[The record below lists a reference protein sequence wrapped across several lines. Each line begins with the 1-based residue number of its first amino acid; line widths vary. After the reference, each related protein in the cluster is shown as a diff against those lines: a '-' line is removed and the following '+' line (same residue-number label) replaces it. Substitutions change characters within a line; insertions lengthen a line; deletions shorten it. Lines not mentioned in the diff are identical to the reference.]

1 MKIAID
7 GPVGAGKSTI
17 SDAVAQALG
26 ILHLDT
32 GAMYR
37 AAGLSCLRENI
48 PVEDEVRVTAH
59 CDSLDIDVAYA
70 DGKQQTLLAGE
81 DVSGLIRTEEVGMA
95 ASKVSTYA
103 GVRRAMV
110 AAQRRIAE
118 TTSMLV
124 DGRDIGTVVL
134 PDADVKISLTA
145 SAEERAMRRWRETR
159 AKGLDTPYEEIL
171 KDLKARDE
179 QDMNRE
185 VDPLRVAEDAV
196 VVDTTELDFD
206 RSVEAILRIIHEK
219 CGERAD
225 RHG

>member
-81 DVSGLIRTEEVGMA
+81 DVSGLIRTEAVGNA
-95 ASKVSTYA
+95 ASRVATYG

-118 TTSMLV
+118 KTSMLV

-134 PDADVKISLTA
+134 PDAEVKIFLTA
-145 SAEERAMRRWRETR
+145 SAEERAMRRWRELQ
-159 AKGLDTPYEEIL
+159 AKGVETPYADVL
-171 KDLKARDE
+171 RDLKARYH
-179 QDMNRE
+179 QDMNRP
-185 VDPLRVAEDAV
+185 VDPLRVADDAV

-206 RSVEAILRIIHEK
+206 QSVAAILQVVAEK
-219 CGERAD
+219 GA
-225 RHG
+225 RHV

>member
-81 DVSGLIRTEEVGMA
+81 DVSGLIRTEAVGNA
-95 ASKVSTYA
+95 ASRVATYG

-118 TTSMLV
+118 KTSMLV

-134 PDADVKISLTA
+134 PDADVKIFLTA
-145 SAEERAMRRWRETR
+145 SAEERAMRRWRELQ
-159 AKGLDTPYEEIL
+159 AKGVETPYEDVL
-171 KDLKARDE
+171 RDLKARDH
-179 QDMNRE
+179 QDMNRP
-185 VDPLRVAEDAV
+185 VDPLRVADDAV

-206 RSVEAILRIIHEK
+206 QSVAAILQVVAEK
-219 CGERAD
+219 GA
-225 RHG
+225 RHV

>member
-81 DVSGLIRTEEVGMA
+81 DVSGLIRTEAVGNA
-95 ASKVSTYA
+95 ASRVATYG

-118 TTSMLV
+118 KTSMLV

-134 PDADVKISLTA
+134 PDADVKIFLTA
-145 SAEERAMRRWRETR
+145 SAEERAMRRWRELQ
-159 AKGLDTPYEEIL
+159 AKGVETPYEDVL
-171 KDLKARDE
+171 RDLKARDH
-179 QDMNRE
+179 QDMNRP
-185 VDPLRVAEDAV
+185 VDPLRVADDAV

-206 RSVEAILRIIHEK
+206 QSVAAILQVVA
-219 CGERAD
+219 ERGA
-225 RHG
+225 RHV